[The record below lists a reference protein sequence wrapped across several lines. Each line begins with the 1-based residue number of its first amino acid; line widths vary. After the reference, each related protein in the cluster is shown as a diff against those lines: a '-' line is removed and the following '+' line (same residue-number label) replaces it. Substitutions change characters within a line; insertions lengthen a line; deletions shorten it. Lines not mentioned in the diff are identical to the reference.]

1 MKRTA
6 IALALIAA
14 LFFPL
19 TSYAGVL
26 AIPIGSIR
34 FPGLGD
40 TTARPIG
47 ERVIELRTMGLRGL
61 GVVDCE
67 DDHDCLGSGLDGATV
82 GIGQDLLLHVE
93 VGSGAVSGF
102 SRGSLLGPKA
112 QALSFE
118 GNVDGKAECTAQP
131 PKSCQEVEVRL
142 RLRGSLSDSA
152 GVVAGQI
159 TLLLRGQL
167 ALLPGEGV
175 EWTRL
180 RGQGTLVVQTP

>member
-6 IALALIAA
+6 IALALIAV
-14 LFFPL
+14 LSFPL

-47 ERVIELRTMGLRGL
+47 EGVIELRTMGLRGL
-61 GVVDCE
+61 GVIDCE
-67 DDHDCLGSGLDGATV
+67 DDPDCLGSGLDGATV

-93 VGSGAVSGF
+93 VGSGAISGF
-102 SRGSLLGPKA
+102 SRGALRGPKA
-112 QALSFE
+112 RVISFE
-118 GNVDGKAECTAQP
+118 GNVNGKAECTAQP

-142 RLRGSLSDSA
+142 RVRGSLSDSA
-152 GVVAGQI
+152 DLGMGQI
-159 TLLLRGQL
+159 TLLLRGHLGLQ
-167 ALLPGEGV
+167 PGEGI

-180 RGQGTLVVQTP
+180 GGQGTLVVQTP